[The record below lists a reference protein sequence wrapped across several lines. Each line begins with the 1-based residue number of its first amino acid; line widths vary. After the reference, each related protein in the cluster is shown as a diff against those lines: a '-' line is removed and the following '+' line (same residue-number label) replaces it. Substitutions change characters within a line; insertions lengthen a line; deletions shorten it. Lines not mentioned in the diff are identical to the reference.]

1 MPRICRSARLREDLI
16 NERAHR
22 AAAEARAAD
31 EHQRRVALEQQL
43 ERKDDSERRKPLGLS
58 ETLLSSFTLA
68 GLLLYGVAVFGYRAF
83 YGTFGV
89 DPEEAGLTYS
99 QIVAQAALGATIVIF
114 AIVLLLAWRYSL
126 VSRLRTWEG
135 QFLVLYVISVTVIV
149 ALSFNGGIRV
159 TVLCIGILSCVS
171 IPVGY
176 WTWRRKG
183 GKVLISLI
191 VLFSL
196 ISLLGAPIAIGT
208 EVANEIKHGQLETPM
223 SLWGLLR
230 VRVRLVDVKWTGE
243 PPDWADPSV
252 HCYYYL
258 GEENGV
264 ILLYDSQH
272 RVTHR
277 LSLEGAIGVT
287 LSTCAPPEAIT
298 DISATNTLDDL
309 VV

>member
-22 AAAEARAAD
+22 EAAEACAAD
-31 EHQRRVALEQQL
+31 EHRRRVALEQQL
-43 ERKDDSERRKPLGLS
+43 ERKDDRERRQPLGLP

-99 QIVAQAALGATIVIF
+99 QIVAQAALGATVVIF

-126 VSRLRTWEG
+126 ASRLRTWEG
-135 QFLVLYVISVTVIV
+135 QFLVLYVLSVTIIV

-159 TVLCIGILSCVS
+159 TVLCIALLFCIS

-183 GKVLISLI
+183 GKVLIGLI
-191 VLFSL
+191 VLLSL
-196 ISLLGAPIAIGT
+196 VSLVGAPIAIGT
-208 EVANEIKHGQLETPM
+208 EVANEIKRDQLETPM

-230 VRVRLVDVKWTGE
+230 VRVRLVDVKWSGKE
-243 PPDWADPSV
+243 RPDWADPSV

-264 ILLYDSQH
+264 ILLYDSQN
-272 RVTHR
+272 RATHR

-287 LSTCAPPEAIT
+287 LSTCA
-298 DISATNTLDDL
+298 
-309 VV
+309 